1 MSKLTQYFKDLR
13 DIYNTGSAVKETSY
27 YSAFESMANAYG
39 KELKPRV
46 RCVINLA
53 NRGAGFPDAGFFTS
67 AQFQR
72 GEHEPK
78 AGQIPERGCA
88 EIKSTKDDVLKI
100 AQTKQVKKYLAHY
113 GAVLVTNY
121 RDFLL
126 IGKDANGNAE
136 QLERFSFADSEA
148 KFWKE
153 VRSDADAFAKQFET
167 SFDEFIK
174 RVFLHAVPLTK
185 PEDVAWFLASYAH
198 EAKERV
204 ERAKDLSALESLRN
218 TMEEGLGITFREEE
232 GERFFRS
239 TLIQTLF
246 YGVFSAWVL
255 WSKKNPGNTNFDWRT
270 AVYELKAP
278 MIRALYYQVAEPTK
292 LENLG
297 LVELLDQTNKVLN
310 RIIKQE
316 FFQKFSESHAVQ
328 YFYEPFLE
336 NFDPE
341 LRKQLGVWYTPE
353 EIVRYMVA
361 RVDTVLSGKYRALG

>member
-1 MSKLTQYFKDLR
+1 MTALTDYFRNLR
-13 DIYNTGSAVKETSY
+13 DIKNTGENVKETSFY
-27 YSAFESMANAYG
+27 GAFESMANYYG